1 MEAVVFIINQEAVF
15 TDSFPDGD
23 LYEYEWITTDYE
35 EDAYHQISF
44 KARDINENE
53 YSSFESS
60 LELLNK
66 LENMNNLKHYTNIDL
81 QWFDIINEYKRSK
94 NIEYVVTKFNLNIG
108 DFIKVAKEIS
118 ELSKKL
124 YTLYDDEE
132 FYKIYKMFDNKLI
145 QKTMS

>member
-1 MEAVVFIINQEAVF
+1 MFLASGITNDVRKLSFNEA
-15 TDSFPDGD
+15 
-23 LYEYEWITTDYE
+23 Y
-35 EDAYHQISF
+35 
-44 KARDINENE
+44 ENE

-124 YTLYDDEE
+124 YALYDDEE

>member
-1 MEAVVFIINQEAVF
+1 MLLRK
-15 TDSFPDGD
+15 T
-23 LYEYEWITTDYE
+23 
-35 EDAYHQISF
+35 H
-44 KARDINENE
+44 
-53 YSSFESS
+53 S
-60 LELLNK
+60 LLIFC
-66 LENMNNLKHYTNIDL
+66 T
-81 QWFDIINEYKRSK
+81 IINEYKRSK

>member
-1 MEAVVFIINQEAVF
+1 MSTSSSNFRSVVFSI
-15 TDSFPDGD
+15 SGD
-23 LYEYEWITTDYE
+23 
-35 EDAYHQISF
+35 
-44 KARDINENE
+44 
-53 YSSFESS
+53 YSTF
-60 LELLNK
+60 
-66 LENMNNLKHYTNIDL
+66 
-81 QWFDIINEYKRSK
+81 QP
-94 NIEYVVTKFNLNIG
+94 FNLNIS